1 MPRASREVLS
11 VGIDVGTTTTQVVFS
26 QLSLQD
32 VARPGQVPRIQVDER
47 SVVFRSDVHRTPL
60 RSPDEVDAAALADL
74 VARDYALAGIDRSA
88 IETGA
93 VIITGE
99 TARTSNAD
107 AILTADPP
115 PQPLP
120 E

>member
-74 VARDYALAGIDRSA
+74 LEQFVAFN
-88 IETGA
+88 A
-93 VIITGE
+93 VVEVRFTC
-99 TARTSNAD
+99 
-107 AILTADPP
+107 L
-115 PQPLP
+115 Q
-120 E
+120 